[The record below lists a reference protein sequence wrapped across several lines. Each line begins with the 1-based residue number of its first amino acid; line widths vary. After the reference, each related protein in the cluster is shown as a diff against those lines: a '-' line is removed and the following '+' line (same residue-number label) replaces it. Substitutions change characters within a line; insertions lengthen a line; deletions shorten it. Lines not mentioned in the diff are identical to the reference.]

1 MSAILE
7 FEQRLPS
14 QDREIFLG
22 FRTPHDIQVYLDS
35 IPYIGE
41 DLDRSPLRVMV
52 DRQSHC
58 LDGGL
63 LAALALRRLGFPP
76 IILDLRPDP
85 GMDDDHVLALFRQN
99 GLWGAI
105 AKSNYVGLRFRDP
118 VFRSLRELAMSYF
131 EQFYSVDG
139 VKTLRTF
146 TRPINL
152 SRFDNNGWMWS
163 EEGVQKISK
172 YLYSLKSIPLVSS
185 ESAALLA
192 PVDARSYEAG
202 THGTNFNW
210 VYKPK

>member
-7 FEQRLPS
+7 FERRLS
-14 QDREIFLG
+14 SRDLEIFQG
-22 FRTPHDIQVYLDS
+22 FQNPHDIQVYLDS

-41 DLDRSPLRVMV
+41 DLDRSPLRVMS
-52 DRQSHC
+52 DKQAHC

-63 LAALALRRLGFPP
+63 LAALSLRRLGHPSV
-76 IILDLRPDP
+76 ILDLRPEP

-118 VFRSLRELAMSYF
+118 VFRNLRELAMSYF

-152 SRFDNNGWMWS
+152 ARFDICGWMWS
-163 EEGVQKISK
+163 EEGVQRISK
-172 YLYSLKSIPLVSS
+172 HLYRLKSIPLVSS
-185 ESAALLA
+185 ESAANLT
-192 PVDARSYEAG
+192 PVDPRSFEAG